1 MIRQAGL
8 SSVKL
13 LLFFSAI
20 CFFISCETD
29 SAVTKRAKPKK
40 IEIPPL
46 SFNED
51 SAYYFIE
58 KQVGFG
64 PRVPN
69 TSSHSK
75 CADWLFSYLSR
86 HADKTLMQKAEV
98 LAYNGEVLKMKNII
112 ASFNPDA
119 KKRIF
124 LCAHWDTRPFA
135 DQDTENKDQP
145 IPGANDGGSGV
156 GVLLE
161 VARQINLDSLKI
173 GIDIILFDTEDYGAP
188 RNSPQANK
196 QDTWCLGSQYWS
208 KRPHISG
215 YNAKYGI
222 LLDMVGAKDAR
233 FSMEKNSMIYA
244 SSVMKR
250 MWKLGHQL
258 GHGSFFSYDKASP
271 IVDDHLYINKIAN
284 LPCIDVVHYATYSNS
299 GFGSFWHTHDDNMD
313 VIDKGVLKAVG
324 ETVLA
329 MIKTENLN

>member
-1 MIRQAGL
+1 MIRQAGP
-8 SSVKL
+8 SSVRL
-13 LLFFSAI
+13 LALLSVL
-20 CFFISCETD
+20 CFFIACQTD
-29 SAVTKRAKPKK
+29 NATSKRPKSKK

-46 SFNED
+46 KFNED

-58 KQVGFG
+58 KQVSFG

-69 TSSHSK
+69 TSGHKK
-75 CADWLFSYLSR
+75 CAEWLFSYLNR
-86 HADKTLMQKAEV
+86 HADKTIIQKGEV

-112 ASFNPDA
+112 ASFNPNA

-124 LCAHWDTRPFA
+124 LCAHWDTRPMA
-135 DQDTENKDQP
+135 DQDTERKDEP
-145 IPGANDGGSGV
+145 IAGANDGGSGV
-156 GVLLE
+156 GILLE
-161 VARQINLDSLKI
+161 VVRQIKRDSLKI
-173 GIDIILFDTEDYGAP
+173 GVDIILFDTEDYGAP

-208 KRPHISG
+208 KRPHIAG

-233 FSMEKNSMIYA
+233 FAMEKNSMIYA

-250 MWKLGHQL
+250 MWQLGHQL
-258 GHGSFFSYDKASP
+258 GHGSFFSYDKVPP
-271 IVDDHLYINKIAN
+271 IVDDHLYINKLAN

-299 GFGSFWHTHDDNMD
+299 GFGSFWHTHDDNMEI
-313 VIDKGVLKAVG
+313 IDKGVLKAVG
-324 ETVLA
+324 ETVMA